1 MYDSCVPMEFFIRNL
16 DLHITD
22 NDLKLFV
29 GPLLA
34 LDSVQTFDVRKTRRK
49 GCAVLT
55 IADVSKAQ
63 QFLRRYEQD
72 PGAACFR
79 VMNKQVYFSIS
90 RNIPD
95 PWLLRVLQKNEKDRH
110 LRLQSDQKRN
120 KRTPR
125 TPSTSV
131 NLRLRALSCG
141 RWVVHG
147 STLQYVA
154 FSSDEFCGALKVDRW
169 SLALTLDGS
178 KYPRTR
184 YEVLMDFYDIQSI
197 AVNPVAGQTH
207 VTITLGVA
215 PKIYIRESE
224 PAQDLNSMLKAL
236 FVDDDIREP
245 TKYRSRELGSVS

>member
-1 MYDSCVPMEFFIRNL
+1 MEFFMRNL
-16 DLHITD
+16 DPYTAD

-29 GPLLA
+29 SSLLA
-34 LDSVQTFDVRKTRRK
+34 LDSIQTFDVRKTKKK
-49 GCAVLT
+49 GGAVLT

-79 VMNKQVYFSIS
+79 VMNRQIYFSIS
-90 RNIPD
+90 RNLPD
-95 PWLLRVLQKNEKDRH
+95 PWLLRALQKNEKDRH

-120 KRTPR
+120 QRTQR
-125 TPSTSV
+125 TLSTSV

-141 RWVVHG
+141 RWMVHG

-154 FSSDEFCGALKVDRW
+154 FGSDEFCGYLKVDRW

-178 KYPRTR
+178 KYPRIR
-184 YEVLMDFYDIQSI
+184 YEVLMDFLDIQSV

-207 VTITLGVA
+207 VTVTLAVA
-215 PKIYIRESE
+215 PKIYTRESE
-224 PAQDLNSMLKAL
+224 PAQDFNSMLKAL
-236 FVDDDIREP
+236 FVDHDIREP
-245 TKYRSRELGSVS
+245 TKYRSRELGSIA